1 MIPLDKCYEYEPPIT
16 RLTKANSTT
25 VGSRVIYIVKKG
37 NDGKAMKV
45 YSAYDYKT
53 KKLIASNWDKPFLIQ
68 FLLDREKEIKETF
81 NE

>member
-37 NDGKAMKV
+37 NDGKALKV
-45 YSAYDYKT
+45 YCAYDYKS
-53 KKLIASNWDKPFLIQ
+53 KKLLAANWDKDFLIT
-68 FLLDREKEIKETF
+68 FLQHREKEIKETF